1 MVTEVKP
8 QKTPP
13 VIFSDE
19 DCQGVCPH
27 EEDSVI
33 ISAILMGHVIVTFL
47 DAILSKTLCGTLAL
61 LAGRGCGKSATLG
74 LSIAGAIVVGYYA
87 FQT

>member
-1 MVTEVKP
+1 MHQELVFGDFNTIAEGFAKGGLTSFARKKYARLVVMVTEVKP

-33 ISAILMGHVIVTFL
+33 ISAILMGFNVKH
-47 DAILSKTLCGTLAL
+47 IL
-61 LAGRGCGKSATLG
+61 
-74 LSIAGAIVVGYYA
+74 VD
-87 FQT
+87 